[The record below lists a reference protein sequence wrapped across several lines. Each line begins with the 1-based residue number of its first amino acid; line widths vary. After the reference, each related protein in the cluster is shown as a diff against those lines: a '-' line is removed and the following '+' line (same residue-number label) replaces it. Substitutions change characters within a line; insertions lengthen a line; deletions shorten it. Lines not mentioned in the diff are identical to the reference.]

1 LTLAVNLE
9 PCLMC
14 MGAAI
19 TLGVSRVWFALESP
33 NDGAREL
40 VQLWAPPEE
49 LPFFRKPREVLGGIR
64 RDESRNLFAEYATGT
79 GPAGMRDWARSLT

>member
-1 LTLAVNLE
+1 MQADEALGFTRASGELTLAVNLE

-19 TLGVSRVWFALESP
+19 TLGVSRVWFA
-33 NDGAREL
+33 
-40 VQLWAPPEE
+40 
-49 LPFFRKPREVLGGIR
+49 
-64 RDESRNLFAEYATGT
+64 EYATGT